1 MSNGLGVPVRIL
13 RGAVPALGF
22 ASACTPGYANAKTS
36 RPAFLVATLATNAY
50 NCGRCHFNARI
61 RTRKIMSLPQYI
73 TINGTSYAADKLSET
88 AKIQAGN
95 VQVVDAE
102 LARLQQQIAIAQTAR
117 NAYIAALIEAVKGG
131 KDEAAAVEAPKKPR
145 APRKPKAAA
154 AAK

>member
-1 MSNGLGVPVRIL
+1 
-13 RGAVPALGF
+13 
-22 ASACTPGYANAKTS
+22 
-36 RPAFLVATLATNAY
+36 
-50 NCGRCHFNARI
+50 
-61 RTRKIMSLPQYI
+61 MSLPQYI

-145 APRKPKAAA
+145 APRKA
-154 AAK
+154 